1 MVNGKLV
8 RRTVIFYNISYGV
21 NAFAPKSRHEA
32 AYLFLQWAGGA
43 RMYTYLTANPGGYQD
58 PHHAISF
65 HDPLVIASYGA
76 EPIRA
81 LTEIVP
87 RSAPPITLR
96 GGPAYNQ
103 ALDQELQKMLTKQQS
118 PEKAM
123 ANVER
128 RWNQI
133 TKRLGTERQVKAIKA
148 SYASFPP
155 KGRYGPDKAIV

>member
-21 NAFAPKSRHEA
+21 NAFAPKSHHEA

-58 PHHAISF
+58 PHHSLSF
-65 HDPLVIASYGA
+65 NDPLVIASYQP

-81 LTEIVP
+81 LKEIIP
-87 RSAPPITLR
+87 RSVPPITLR
-96 GGPAYNQ
+96 GAPQYNQ
-103 ALDQELQKMLTKQQS
+103 ALDQELQKVLTKQQS
-118 PEKAM
+118 AEAAM
-123 ANVER
+123 KNVER

-133 TKRLGTERQVKAIKA
+133 TKRLGTEKQVKAIRA
-148 SYASFPP
+148 SYAAFPP
-155 KGRYGPDKAIV
+155 KGRYGPNAPIK